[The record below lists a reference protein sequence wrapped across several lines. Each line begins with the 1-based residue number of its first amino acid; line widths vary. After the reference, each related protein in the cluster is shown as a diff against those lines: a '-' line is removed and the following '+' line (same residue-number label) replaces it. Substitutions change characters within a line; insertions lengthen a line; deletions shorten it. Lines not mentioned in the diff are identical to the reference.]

1 MLRAWGTFMTFLE
14 AAIRILSEADQ
25 PMTAGELTEL
35 ALERGLIDTGGKTPA
50 GTMRRELGKA
60 TKRVGWPRPVRV
72 DRGLWVLEEGPPP
85 ASAETERTGYWL
97 FVTSEKYYD
106 TEQLFK
112 KHTETWGEVIRG
124 TVAQKRIR
132 EEVRRGDRVLVY
144 RARPHKDIFAE
155 LEVVSQPYVQDGNP
169 VVDVKSVRRF
179 EPPVPLGVIRRS
191 DELQDLEFL
200 SNTRLSISHVTE
212 DEYQAIKSLIGEVP
226 PSKREDYSHERA
238 QWELIRL
245 GRALACD
252 VWVGIDCRNNSYEDN
267 DFSDFCLHELP
278 DVGFNED
285 TVALIQHIDVLW
297 LQGNAIVAAFEIEHS
312 TSIYSG
318 LLRMSDLVALQP
330 NINIDLFI
338 VAAPR
343 RRDKVVRE
351 VKRPTFSR
359 LPRPLTALCQYI
371 PYDELTGLLERAEGL
386 GGHLQVTAIQTAA
399 EDLT

>member
-1 MLRAWGTFMTFLE
+1 MTFLE

-60 TKRVGWPRPVRV
+60 TKRLGWPRPVRV

-85 ASAETERTGYWL
+85 QSNRECGGYWL
-97 FVTSEKYYD
+97 FVTSENYYD
-106 TEQLFK
+106 PEQLFEK
-112 KHTETWGEVIRG
+112 ELETWGTVIKG

-132 EEVRRGDRVLVY
+132 EEIRQGDRVLVY

-155 LEVVSQPYVQDGNP
+155 LEVVGEPYTEDGNP
-169 VVDVKSVRRF
+169 VVDVRSIRRF
-179 EPPVPLGVIRRS
+179 EPPVPLSAIRRS

-200 SNTRLSISHVTE
+200 SNTRLSISRVTE
-212 DEYQAIKSLIGEVP
+212 DEYEAIKALVGEER
-226 PSKREDYSHERA
+226 PSEIEDYSHERA

-252 VWVGIDCRNNSYEDN
+252 VWVGIDCRNKGYEDN
-267 DFSDFCLHELP
+267 DFSDFCLDELP

-297 LQGNAIVAAFEIEHS
+297 LQGNAIVAAFEIEH
-312 TSIYSG
+312 TTGIYSG

-338 VAAPR
+338 VAPSR

-351 VKRPTFSR
+351 VNRPTFNR
-359 LPRPLTALCQYI
+359 LPRPLSSLCQYI
-371 PYDELTGLLERAEGL
+371 PYDELTALVERAEGFQGYL
-386 GGHLQVTAIQTAA
+386 MVDAIQTVA
-399 EDLT
+399 EDLS